1 MEEARRRMVVGPD
14 SQCANRRR
22 WRFGS
27 RRLFRLS
34 DKREGRSGDSDVATG
49 GTIQIGSSRGW
60 PVSLRSLA
68 RLVRETML
76 PKITVQPE
84 GDL

>member
-22 WRFGS
+22 RRFGS

-49 GTIQIGSSRGW
+49 GTIQI
-60 PVSLRSLA
+60 
-68 RLVRETML
+68 
-76 PKITVQPE
+76 
-84 GDL
+84 

>member
-1 MEEARRRMVVGPD
+1 MEEARRRMVVGPA

-49 GTIQIGSSRGW
+49 GTIQI
-60 PVSLRSLA
+60 
-68 RLVRETML
+68 
-76 PKITVQPE
+76 
-84 GDL
+84 

>member
-1 MEEARRRMVVGPD
+1 MRLTRLHH
-14 SQCANRRR
+14 CANRRR
-22 WRFGS
+22 RRFGS
-27 RRLFRLS
+27 HRLFRLS
-34 DKREGRSGDSDVATG
+34 DEREGRNGDSDVATG

-60 PVSLRSLA
+60 PVSLRSLV